1 MASGLLGGRVLS
13 AFRLLPVPLYRS
25 VLYTQSRDKKRW
37 LRSHLRLLERVRQ
50 LEGPPPPTPRSHQP
64 NWDYEAEIQAFC
76 HRLHE
81 TFTMD
86 LLKTAFVN
94 ACYIKSEEARRQN
107 LGLDGQ
113 AVALNL
119 KNNQELSDIGA
130 SFAHTYLTNCFKDAY
145 PQMPLEG
152 INAIVAFLTKPEL
165 VCHVARN
172 LGFED
177 LTLSLECPVPQN
189 VLQCTFNA
197 VLGAL
202 LQSAGPQRTEIF
214 IRDFLIAQLIGKDLF
229 DIWTVV
235 NPMGLLLEELAKRN
249 ISAPE
254 PRLTRHS
261 GVSTVVSLYFVG
273 LYCEKKLLAEGPGE
287 TMLAAEE
294 EAARV
299 ALRKL
304 YGYTDNRRPWDYS
317 LPRQEL
323 GAVKSVS
330 SN

>member
-1 MASGLLGGRVLS
+1 MASGLLGCRVLS
-13 AFRLLPVPLYRS
+13 AFRLLSVSLYRS
-25 VLYTQSRDKKRW
+25 VLFTQNRDKKRW
-37 LRSHLRLLERVRQ
+37 LRPYLRQLERKRL
-50 LEGPPPPTPRSHQP
+50 LEGPPPPTPRSQQP

-76 HRLHE
+76 VRLHE

-94 ACYIKSEEARRQN
+94 ACYIKSEETRRQN
-107 LGLDGQ
+107 LGLDKQ

-145 PQMPLEG
+145 PEMPLEG
-152 INAIVAFLTKPEL
+152 VTAIIAFLTNPEL
-165 VCHVARN
+165 ICHVARN

-177 LTLSLECPVPQN
+177 LTLSSEFPVPQN

-202 LQSAGPQRTEIF
+202 LQSKGPQRTEIF
-214 IRDFLIAQLIGKDLF
+214 IRDFLITQLIGKDLF
-229 DIWTVV
+229 DVWTVV
-235 NPMGLLLEELAKRN
+235 NPMGLLVDELAKRN

-254 PRLTRHS
+254 PRLTRQS
-261 GVSTVVSLYFVG
+261 GVSTVMPLYFVG
-273 LYCEKKLLAEGPGE
+273 LYCDKKLLAEGPGE

-294 EAARV
+294 EVARV

-304 YGYTDNRRPWDYS
+304 YGYTDNRRPWDYFT
-317 LPRQEL
+317 PRQEL
-323 GAVKSVS
+323 RTVKAV
-330 SN
+330 NNN